1 MTIGLGR
8 MYKEHFGLE
17 KALFSDGIVRDSD
30 VFFGPR
36 QQLVAANL
44 KIALS
49 TRDSIAILSGPQ
61 GVGKTTLASHAVR
74 SATTR
79 LALGW
84 LGSAPLTPHEL
95 LEQLLTEFDLSPYK
109 SSRVERLQNWRQF
122 LAEMSITD
130 TRVCVLVEDAQDL
143 EPEILRHL
151 GALTSA
157 DPNGCPGANIVLTC
171 PAPPRE
177 LLDAPGLE
185 SIKQRI
191 RLSCRLEPLSAPD
204 VDAYL
209 HHRAELAG
217 SSFDRI
223 FAPQAGAMLHRYSGG
238 IIRVINNLCETA
250 LTVAATRREAL
261 LTPDLIMRV
270 AVGLLGMEP
279 IAPPAAPAAA
289 PAPAKRATAASTPT
303 GARTPAAVPP
313 ATQSNKR
320 EGPIVDAKAIAAAR
334 MMAEEAGFAAA
345 SGAET
350 QADSEPVQHPEP
362 EAAPEPASGGS
373 RPSEGET
380 DSQRIEHGGDDT
392 AQRPP
397 ADESDGLVEDVAA
410 ESMRTRVVSMPVSA
424 QASAPNAIPEPRD
437 AARDAAQV
445 YPADSEPED
454 QTEMSGSNSVIEF
467 VTDEDIA
474 DPFEVD
480 EQTINEAV
488 GDFDIQDE
496 LDLPVLT
503 DSVDPNEDDVAQAVH
518 SSADDESSLDT
529 DAELASTLAGYTDEA
544 PEPMP
549 APQDAT
555 GVHGQL
561 QEIDV
566 DRLAEDPESDTA
578 EEQEQD
584 SVEAF
589 AHAKALEDISNS
601 MAETLFGDAEL
612 AQLSATLALASDDSE
627 AVGDDVFELELD
639 DDPPVRSHAV

>member
-1 MTIGLGR
+1 

-49 TRDSIAILSGPQ
+49 TRDSIAVLSGPE

-130 TRVCVLVEDAQDL
+130 TRVCVLVENAQDL

-171 PAPPRE
+171 PALPRE

-191 RLSCRLEPLSAPD
+191 RLSCRLEPLNARD

-217 SSFDRI
+217 SSFERI

-279 IAPPAAPAAA
+279 IPAPAE
-289 PAPAKRATAASTPT
+289 PAPAKRAAAALSST
-303 GARTPAAVPP
+303 GARAPAAAPP
-313 ATQSNKR
+313 ATESDKR
-320 EGPIVDAKAIAAAR
+320 EGPIVHAAAIAAAR
-334 MMAEEAGFAAA
+334 MMAEEAGIAAA

-350 QADSEPVQHPEP
+350 QADSAPPQDPDPEP
-362 EAAPEPASGGS
+362 DLASRVS
-373 RPSEGET
+373 RLSQGET
-380 DSQRIEHGGDDT
+380 DSRRTEHGGGDT
-392 AQRPP
+392 AQRPR
-397 ADESDGLVEDVAA
+397 ADQASELDGLIEDVAA
-410 ESMRTRVVSMPVSA
+410 ESVRTRVIAMPASA
-424 QASAPNAIPEPRD
+424 QTSAPDAIPEARNTARD
-437 AARDAAQV
+437 TEPSADAAQV
-445 YPADSEPED
+445 DQTDLESED
-454 QTEMSGSNSVIEF
+454 QTETPGSDSVIEF

-480 EQTINEAV
+480 ERTINEAV
-488 GDFDIQDE
+488 GDFDVQDD
-496 LDLPVLT
+496 LDLPILT
-503 DSVDPNEDDVAQAVH
+503 DSVDPKEDDVAQAVH

-529 DAELASTLAGYTDEA
+529 DAELASTLAGYTDESS
-544 PEPMP
+544 ELMP
-549 APQDAT
+549 APQDFT
-555 GVHGQL
+555 GVHAQL
-561 QEIDV
+561 EDIDV
-566 DRLAEDPESDTA
+566 DRLGEDPESDTA
-578 EEQEQD
+578 EEQKQD

-612 AQLSATLALASDDSE
+612 AQLSATLALAGDDFE
-627 AVGDDVFELELD
+627 ATDDDVFELELD
-639 DDPPVRSHAV
+639 DDTPVRSQAL